1 VSGNKLSLYTVVMRE
16 YRFHLSIP
24 AHEYMAYYQ
33 GAAQDVVVELAG
45 GFRVQFP
52 AVNLRPFVTH
62 EGVQGE
68 FILRVDAQN
77 KLQSFERLG
86 D

>member
-1 VSGNKLSLYTVVMRE
+1 MCE
-16 YRFHLSIP
+16 YRFRLSIP
-24 AHEYMAYYQ
+24 AHEYMIHYQ
-33 GAAQDVVVELAG
+33 GAAQSVVVDLAG
-45 GFRVQFP
+45 GLRVQFP

-62 EGVQGE
+62 DGVQGE

-77 KLQSFERLG
+77 KLQSLERVG